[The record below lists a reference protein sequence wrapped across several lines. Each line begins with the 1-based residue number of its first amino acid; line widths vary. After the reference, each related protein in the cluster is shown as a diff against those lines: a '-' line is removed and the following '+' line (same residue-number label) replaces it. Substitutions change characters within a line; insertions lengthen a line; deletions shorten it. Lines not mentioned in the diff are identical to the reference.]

1 MDPLESL
8 QLDKM
13 ASSNLTNSEGM
24 LDGGRPQ
31 YQVRSSSASKRKQT
45 FVVSG
50 LVFCSLV
57 SVVTTIGIVA
67 MLIIE
72 SWGFFADDRID
83 LWKFLTGTRWT
94 VGQSQGELSYGI
106 WPLLSGTLRTTGIA
120 MLIAV
125 PMGLV
130 SAVYLS
136 EYASKRV
143 RSILKPTLE
152 ILAGIPTVVLGFFA
166 VKFITPYLLEPLGDF
181 KTFNAMSAGI
191 AVGILCLPL
200 ITSLTED
207 ALQAVPN
214 KLREGA
220 YGLGSTRLE
229 VTVKVILPAALS
241 GIISAFLLALA
252 RAIGETMVVAL
263 AAGSTPTLTLD
274 PRMPSQTMTGFIVE
288 TFKSE
293 SVVPGTLG
301 YYSIYAVAA
310 VLFLITFGITL
321 IGQIVRKRY
330 REVYD

>member
-1 MDPLESL
+1 MVSL
-8 QLDKM
+8 L
-13 ASSNLTNSEGM
+13 
-24 LDGGRPQ
+24 
-31 YQVRSSSASKRKQT
+31 
-45 FVVSG
+45 
-50 LVFCSLV
+50 
-57 SVVTTIGIVA
+57 TTIGIIV
-67 MLIIE
+67 MLVFE
-72 SWGFFADDRID
+72 SWGFFEQIE
-83 LWKFLTGTRWT
+83 LSKFLFGTKWT
-94 VGQSQGELSYGI
+94 VGQTQGATSYGI
-106 WPLLSGTLRTTGIA
+106 WPLLSGTMRITGIA
-120 MLIAV
+120 MLIAM
-125 PMGLV
+125 PMGLI

-152 ILAGIPTVVLGFFA
+152 IIAGIPTVVLGFFA

-181 KTFNAMSAGI
+181 KTFNATSAGI

-200 ITSLTED
+200 VTSLAED

-229 VTVKVILPAALS
+229 VTLKVVVPAALS

-263 AAGSTPTLTLD
+263 AAGSTPTFTLD
-274 PRMPSQTMTGFIVE
+274 PRMPSQTMTGFIVA
-288 TFKSE
+288 TFQSE
-293 SVVPGTLG
+293 SVVPGTFS
-301 YYSIYAVAA
+301 YFSIYAVAA

-321 IGQIVRKRY
+321 VGQIIRMRY

>member
-1 MDPLESL
+1 MLGENSHP
-8 QLDKM
+8 
-13 ASSNLTNSEGM
+13 AS
-24 LDGGRPQ
+24 DFR
-31 YQVRSSSASKRKQT
+31 VRSSASSKRWQAA
-45 FVVSG
+45 VVAG

-57 SVVTTIGIVA
+57 SLATTVGIIA

-72 SWGFFADDRID
+72 SWGFFADDRIE
-83 LWKFLTGTRWT
+83 LWKFLTGTKWT
-94 VGQSQGELSYGI
+94 VGQTQGELSYGI
-106 WPLLSGTLRTTGIA
+106 WPLLSGTLRITGIA
-120 MLIAV
+120 MLIAL

-136 EYASKRV
+136 EYASNRT

-166 VKFITPYLLEPLGDF
+166 VKFITPYLLGYLGDF
-181 KTFNAMSAGI
+181 KTFNATSAGI

-200 ITSLTED
+200 VTSLAED
-207 ALQAVPN
+207 ALRAVPTR
-214 KLREGA
+214 LREGA
-220 YGLGSTRLE
+220 YGLGATRLE
-229 VTVKVILPAALS
+229 VTWKVVVPAALS

-263 AAGSTPTLTLD
+263 AAGSTPTFTLD
-274 PRMPSQTMTGFIVE
+274 PRLSSQTMTGFIVE

-301 YYSIYAVAA
+301 YFSIYAVAA

-321 IGQIVRKRY
+321 IGQIIRLRY

>member
-1 MDPLESL
+1 MSDSISAESKL
-8 QLDKM
+8 
-13 ASSNLTNSEGM
+13 LTADSYT
-24 LDGGRPQ
+24 RPTFQ
-31 YQVRSSSASKRKQT
+31 IRSSSSSKRWQA
-45 FVVSG
+45 VVVTA
-50 LVFCSLV
+50 LIFCSLV
-57 SVVTTIGIVA
+57 SLLTTIGIIVTLA
-67 MLIIE
+67 LE
-72 SWGFFADDRID
+72 SWGFFADDRIEI
-83 LWKFLTGTRWT
+83 WKFLTGTKWT
-94 VGQSQGELSYGI
+94 VGQTQGELSYGI
-106 WPLLSGTLRTTGIA
+106 LPLLSGTLRITGIA
-120 MLIAV
+120 MLIAL
-125 PMGLV
+125 PMGLI
-130 SAVYLS
+130 SAIYLS

-166 VKFITPYLLEPLGDF
+166 VKFITPYMLAPVGDF
-181 KTFNAMSAGI
+181 KTFNATSAGI

-200 ITSLTED
+200 VTSLAED

-214 KLREGA
+214 RLREGA

-229 VTVKVILPAALS
+229 VTLKVVVPAALS

-263 AAGSTPTLTLD
+263 AAGSTPTFTLD

-301 YYSIYAVAA
+301 YFSIYAVAA

-321 IGQIVRKRY
+321 IGQIIRLRY

>member
-1 MDPLESL
+1 MSHDSAAPG
-8 QLDKM
+8 QLLATD
-13 ASSNLTNSEGM
+13 ANS
-24 LDGGRPQ
+24 RPTFR
-31 YQVRSSSASKRKQT
+31 VRSPVSSKRWQAI
-45 FVVSG
+45 VVTG

-57 SVVTTIGIVA
+57 SVLTTIGIIV
-67 MLIIE
+67 MLIVE
-72 SWGFFADDRID
+72 SWGFFADERID
-83 LWKFLTGTRWT
+83 LWKFLTGTSWT
-94 VGQSQGELSYGI
+94 VGQTQGKLSYGI
-106 WPLLSGTLRTTGIA
+106 WPLISGTFRTTGIA
-120 MLIAV
+120 MLIAI
-125 PMGLV
+125 PMGLI

-166 VKFITPYLLEPLGDF
+166 VKFLTPYLLEPFGDF
-181 KTFNAMSAGI
+181 KTFNATSAGI

-200 ITSLTED
+200 VTSLAED

-214 KLREGA
+214 RLREGA
-220 YGLGSTRLE
+220 YGLGATRLE
-229 VTVKVILPAALS
+229 VTLKVVVPAALS

-263 AAGSTPTLTLD
+263 AAGSTPTFTLD
-274 PRMPSQTMTGFIVE
+274 PRLPSQTMTGFIVE

-301 YYSIYAVAA
+301 YFSIYAVAA

-321 IGQIVRKRY
+321 VGQVIRLRF